1 MEQCSSLSVQISA
14 SMMDNLCQI
23 VYIFPLILL
32 GKKKIGKRDFRDI
45 TYTKLK
51 IFFEHFLLGPQ
62 TEARVLSQFVVRKLQ
77 LIVKQ
82 GVLCKLLGKCI
93 IVKVRFVN
101 TGLWQTLFTVRV
113 ALII

>member
-32 GKKKIGKRDFRDI
+32 GKKKIGKRDFHDI

-51 IFFEHFLLGPQ
+51 VHFLLGPQ

>member
-1 MEQCSSLSVQISA
+1 MGFRVFSTPVQLFKIQSSALF
-14 SMMDNLCQI
+14 LR
-23 VYIFPLILL
+23 F
-32 GKKKIGKRDFRDI
+32 I
-45 TYTKLK
+45 TYNYLYKVEKFL
-51 IFFEHFLLGPQ
+51 HFLLGPQ
-62 TEARVLSQFVVRKLQ
+62 TEARVLSQFVVQRLQ

>member
-1 MEQCSSLSVQISA
+1 
-14 SMMDNLCQI
+14 MMDNLCQI

-32 GKKKIGKRDFRDI
+32 GKKKNWETRLSRYYLYKVEKF
-45 TYTKLK
+45 L
-51 IFFEHFLLGPQ
+51 HFLLGPQ
-62 TEARVLSQFVVRKLQ
+62 TEARVLSQFVVLKLQ